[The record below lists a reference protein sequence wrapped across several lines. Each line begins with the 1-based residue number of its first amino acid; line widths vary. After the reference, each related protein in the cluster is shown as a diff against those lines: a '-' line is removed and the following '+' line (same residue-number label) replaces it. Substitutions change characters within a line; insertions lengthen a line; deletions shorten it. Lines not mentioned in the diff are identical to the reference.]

1 MKRKEYGENKE
12 VRNIEEKVVVIFIL
26 FLKQSKNV
34 RKLMA
39 TNY

>member
-1 MKRKEYGENKE
+1 MEREGYSENKE
-12 VRNIEEKVVVIFIL
+12 VGKIEKNIFVIIGI
-26 FLKQSKNV
+26 FLKQSKKE